1 MSNAADSV
9 RTLISETKV
18 LRRAVEDNADVMAEL
33 LRGQLRSVS
42 SRHLDALKRELRDYN
57 IHTGNWRRP

>member
-9 RTLISETKV
+9 RTLISETEV